1 MNDDTTDPQGSEGP
15 LLPPPPEGA
24 EYFDRA
30 VRMLIGVE
38 KRFSGY
44 QTELFGP
51 QGHVQAIHKKLADL
65 ETKLEARD
73 RRAVET
79 ARRAEANIE
88 LVLESIGTFRDD
100 LLSLTARVNVLDRRA
115 NEFDKR
121 MQAIGTTF
129 DEYEDRLGDLES
141 RLFVIEDRQPA
152 ATDTIPA
159 PPAED

>member
-1 MNDDTTDPQGSEGP
+1 MSDDDTTDPQGSEGP
-15 LLPPPPEGA
+15 LLPPPPAGA

-30 VRMLIGVE
+30 VRILLDVE

-44 QTELFGP
+44 QGELFGP
-51 QGHVQAIHKKLADL
+51 QGHVQALHRKLGEL
-65 ETKLEARD
+65 EAKLEARD
-73 RRAVET
+73 KRAMET

-121 MQAIGTTF
+121 MQAIGKTL
-129 DEYEDRLGDLES
+129 DEFEDRLESLEA
-141 RLFVIEDRQPA
+141 RQPPPPHP
-152 ATDTIPA
+152 DTIPA
-159 PPAED
+159 PPAAEG